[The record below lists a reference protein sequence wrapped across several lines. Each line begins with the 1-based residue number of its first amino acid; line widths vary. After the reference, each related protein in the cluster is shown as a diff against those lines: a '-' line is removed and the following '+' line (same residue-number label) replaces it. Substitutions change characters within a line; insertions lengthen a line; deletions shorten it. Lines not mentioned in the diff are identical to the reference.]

1 MVAELPAQAWVFWS
15 LVIGVAGALCA
26 VLEWRQPLSAHEWAQ
41 VLLWLGLGL
50 VAHAGEF
57 EINRPANTKIYLSA
71 GFAVSAI
78 AVAELPTVGA
88 IIAVAIGS
96 ITLNEITRT
105 TRPWATILF
114 NRGSLGLSAAAGS
127 VVFGAVSSV
136 LPAWGLLPLVGST
149 LVAAPVYAAVTL
161 SLASTA
167 MALRAGYSLRRPWQ
181 WPLGGSPSVYWN
193 YLALGMLGD
202 LILTM
207 YHAGQIMGLLLA
219 LIPLGVTY
227 FSLRQSAALHQLYD
241 AIVSTLVDSLDLRD
255 RDTGGHT
262 RRVAALAVR
271 VGGRLGM
278 TGRALED
285 LRTAALLHDL
295 GKIGVADS
303 ILLKPSGLTP
313 EEWETMRCHPEQG
326 ADLLRSHGLLQGA
339 IPLIRSHQESYD
351 GSGYPDGLRAEAI
364 PLGARIIAVAD
375 SFMAMVDERPYQKAR
390 GNEEAYRELQRC
402 AGAQFDPRVVAALQ
416 PGDWEAVLRETP
428 PALGAKLV

>member
-1 MVAELPAQAWVFWS
+1 MHQWS
-15 LVIGVAGALCA
+15 
-26 VLEWRQPLSAHEWAQ
+26 Q
-41 VLLWLGLGL
+41 VLLWLLLGL

-57 EINRPANTKIYLSA
+57 EINRPTNSKIYLSA

-78 AVAELPTVGA
+78 AIAELPTVGA
-88 IIAVAIGS
+88 MIAVAFGS
-96 ITLNEITRT
+96 ITYNQITRSS
-105 TRPWATILF
+105 RPLATVLF
-114 NRGSLGLSAAAGS
+114 NRGALALCAAAGS
-127 VVFGAVSSV
+127 IAFGLVWPN
-136 LPAWGLLPLVGST
+136 LPSWGLLPLVGST
-149 LVAAPVYAAVTL
+149 VVAAVVYAAL
-161 SLASTA
+161 SLGILSTA

-207 YHAGQIMGLLLA
+207 YHTGKLMGLLLA

-227 FSLRQSAALHQLYD
+227 FSLRQSAALRQLYD

-278 TGRALED
+278 TGKSLED
-285 LRTAALLHDL
+285 LRTASLLHDL

-313 EEWETMRCHPEQG
+313 EEWDTMRRHPQAG

-339 IPLIRSHQESYD
+339 IPLIRCHQESFD
-351 GSGYPDGLRAEAI
+351 GSGYPDGLRGEAI

-375 SFMAMVDERPYQKAR
+375 AFMAMVDERPYQKAR

-416 PGDWEAVLRETP
+416 PADWEAVLRETP

>member
-1 MVAELPAQAWVFWS
+1 M
-15 LVIGVAGALCA
+15 
-26 VLEWRQPLSAHEWAQ
+26 
-41 VLLWLGLGL
+41 
-50 VAHAGEF
+50 
-57 EINRPANTKIYLSA
+57 
-71 GFAVSAI
+71 
-78 AVAELPTVGA
+78 
-88 IIAVAIGS
+88 
-96 ITLNEITRT
+96 
-105 TRPWATILF
+105 
-114 NRGSLGLSAAAGS
+114 
-127 VVFGAVSSV
+127 
-136 LPAWGLLPLVGST
+136 
-149 LVAAPVYAAVTL
+149 
-161 SLASTA
+161 
-167 MALRAGYSLRRPWQ
+167 
-181 WPLGGSPSVYWN
+181 YWN

-207 YHAGQIMGLLLA
+207 YHDGKLAGLLLA

-390 GNEEAYRELQRC
+390 GNEEAYRELVRC
-402 AGAQFDPRVVAALQ
+402 AGAQFDPQVVAALQ